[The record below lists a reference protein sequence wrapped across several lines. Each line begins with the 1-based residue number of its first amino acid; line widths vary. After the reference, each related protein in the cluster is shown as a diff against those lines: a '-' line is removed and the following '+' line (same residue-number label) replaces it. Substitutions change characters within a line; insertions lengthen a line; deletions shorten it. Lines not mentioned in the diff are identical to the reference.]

1 MSKSK
6 ILIVE
11 DERITAEDLKNTLES
26 LGYEVT
32 GIASSSDSFY
42 TCLHSMMPDLVL
54 MDIFLKGKKDGIEL
68 ATEVKAKY
76 QLPVIFLTA
85 YSDPNILERAK
96 ISEPFGY
103 ILKPFQEREL
113 HSNIEMASH
122 KNRMEK
128 HINHLNAILK
138 AIRDVNQLIV
148 RENNTKELLQ
158 KTCETLI
165 STRAYSSAWFLIL
178 DEKGQFL
185 DVSSAG
191 LKENKLEFVQ
201 QFKNGIIPPCI
212 TVLNESHERVYSIH
226 SKQDCGSCSMAD
238 LYPETG
244 SIICKVQ
251 YQQKLYGYLAVSMP
265 GSQVNDVEELNLFI
279 EISDDLGLALSNI
292 EHQKKKEE
300 AEEALKISEEKFR
313 ALYENAPLSYQSLDE
328 HGCFIDVNPTWEK
341 TLGYTREEVIGKW
354 YGDFLHP
361 DFVEHFRINF
371 PAFKKRGNVSDVQF
385 RLRKKTGGYIYVSFE
400 GCIGYN
406 PDGTFRQTYCVFKDI
421 TDQKKAEENL
431 KDSRDQ
437 LQTLI
442 NAMPDL
448 VCFKDGEGKWLV
460 ANDYALKLFGLT
472 DVDYKGKTDTE
483 LIEYNSFYKEA
494 FLECEATDAMA
505 WEKGTPIR
513 HDKTFPLPDGN
524 TMIFD
529 SIKIPSFDSHGKRKG
544 MVVVERDITERIKA
558 EQELL
563 KLSQVVEQS
572 PFSIIVTGI
581 DGNIE
586 YVNFA
591 ACQKSGYTFEELKG
605 KSPDLFNSGEM
616 SDTEY
621 SKMWEQIKQGKEWK
635 GEFHNRN
642 KTGEL
647 YWERAS
653 ISPLKN
659 DKGEISH
666 FLSIQ
671 EDISERKQVDQEL
684 QKLSQVVQQSPDS
697 IIVTDTN
704 GIIEYVNPVT
714 CQVTGYSSEELLG
727 LNPDILSSGETS
739 GSEYKVLWDTIKAGN
754 DWKGEFHN
762 RKKNGDLYWERAT
775 ISAIKNS
782 KGEITHFLGIKED
795 ITERKRN
802 ETIQKVL
809 YNISKQAFETTD
821 LKQLFEIIKNE
832 LNLLINTSNFF
843 VALHNETSDMLTA
856 AYVSDDNDKIETWP
870 AKKSLTGYVVRQN
883 KSLLLKDADFQKLV
897 ETGEVELIGVDSEIW
912 LGVPLVADGKAFGA
926 IVVQDYHNPNAFG
939 ESELKMLEFIARQ
952 VSLSIQRQ
960 ESIANLQNAFAK
972 ADAGDRLKTAFI
984 NNISHEIR
992 TPLNGILGFTEMTL
1006 NPESTPEDK
1015 ELFFT
1020 VIKKSSKRLLNTVTS
1035 YMDISMLVSGTLEI
1049 IRRPSNI
1056 DKLLHEIYNDFREPC
1071 TTKNIELKIVKPDV
1085 ADSQIIS
1092 TDIEKLRKIIT
1103 HLLDNAVKFTQKGT
1117 VEFGYISTMTS
1128 DDTTEMAPGLNQDS
1142 KQPVTEQSKSNGL
1155 QFFVSDTG
1163 TGIKPEALNVI
1174 FDAFMQADV
1183 SSTRGYEGSGLGLT
1197 IASKMISHLGG
1208 KLWVDS
1214 ERGRG
1219 STFYFSLPFSENP
1232 VLTPVINTVKP
1243 KSDSAIKPLI
1253 LVAEDDDSNYKYIEI
1268 VLLYA
1273 SYDVIRAEN
1282 GIEAVDNCRD
1292 HPEIR
1297 LVLMDIKMPMM
1308 DGFEATRQIRSF
1320 RPDLPVIALTAHVT
1334 TEDESAA
1341 LAAGCSEYVTK
1352 PVSKVKLL
1360 EIIEYSLNS
1369 AN

>member
-26 LGYEVT
+26 MGYEVT

-42 TCLHSMMPDLVL
+42 ASLHSRLPDLVL

-68 ATEVKAKY
+68 ATEVKESHR
-76 QLPVIFLTA
+76 LPVIYLTA
-85 YSDPNILERAK
+85 YSDPKILERAK

-113 HSNIEMASH
+113 HSNIEMALH

-148 RENNTKELLQ
+148 RVNDTRSLML

-165 STRAYSSAWFLIL
+165 STRAYSSAWFLL
-178 DEKGQFL
+178 QDQEGRFV
-185 DVSSAG
+185 DVATAG
-191 LKENKLEFVQ
+191 FNENVPKFVQ
-201 QFKNGIIPPCI
+201 QFKDGITPPCI
-212 TVLNESHERVYSIH
+212 KLLNETNESIYSLK
-226 SKQDCGSCSMAD
+226 SKPDCKSCTLED

-244 SIICKVQ
+244 SIISKVQ

-265 GSQVNDVEELNLFI
+265 GELVNDKEELDLFI

-313 ALYENAPLSYQSLDE
+313 ALYENAPLSYQSLNDE
-328 HGCFIDVNPTWEK
+328 GCFIDINPTWEK
-341 TLGYTREEVIGKW
+341 TLGYTRDEVLGKW

-371 PAFKKRGNVSDVQF
+371 PAFKKRGYVSDVQF
-385 RLRKKTGGYIYVSFE
+385 KLRKKTGEYIHVSFE

-472 DVDYKGKTDTE
+472 EVDYKGKTDTE
-483 LIEYNSFYKEA
+483 LIEYNSHFKEA

-505 WEKGTPIR
+505 WEKGSAVR
-513 HDKTFPLPDGN
+513 HDKTFPLSDGN
-524 TMIFD
+524 NMIFD
-529 SIKIPSFDSHGKRKG
+529 SIKIPSFDAQGKRKG

-581 DGNIE
+581 NGNIE
-586 YVNFA
+586 YVNHA
-591 ACQKSGYTFEELKG
+591 MCQKSGYTLDELRG
-605 KSPDLFNSGEM
+605 HSPDMLNSDEM
-616 SDTEY
+616 QEAEY
-621 SKMWEQIKQGKEWK
+621 SKMWELIRQGKEWK

-642 KTGEL
+642 KNGGL

-697 IIVTDTN
+697 IIVTDTD
-704 GIIEYVNPVT
+704 GIIEYVNPVA
-714 CQVTGYSSEELLG
+714 CQVTGYSSEELIG
-727 LNPDILSSGETS
+727 QTPRILSSGETS
-739 GSEYKVLWDTIKAGN
+739 KNEYKILWDTIKAGN

-762 RKKNGDLYWERAT
+762 RKKNGTFYWERAT

-782 KGEITHFLGIKED
+782 EGEITHFLGIKED

-809 YNISKQAFETTD
+809 YNISKQAFETVD
-821 LKQLFEIIKNE
+821 LKQLFEIIKYE
-832 LNLLINTSNFF
+832 LNLLIDTSNFF
-843 VALHNETSDMLTA
+843 VALYNETTDMLTA

-883 KSLLLKDADFQKLV
+883 ISLLLKDDDFQKLIQA
-897 ETGEVELIGVDSEIW
+897 GEVELIGVDSEIW

-1006 NPESTPEDK
+1006 NPESTAEDN
-1015 ELFFT
+1015 ELFYT

-1056 DKLLHEIYNDFREPC
+1056 DKLLQEIYNDFREPC
-1071 TTKNIELKIVKPDV
+1071 TSKNIEL
-1085 ADSQIIS
+1085 IIS
-1092 TDIEKLRKIIT
+1092 KPAEAALIINTDIEKLRKIIT

-1117 VEFGYISTMTS
+1117 VEFGYIYTDSTNETTDLAPDIDRDS
-1128 DDTTEMAPGLNQDS
+1128 TLPDTAQSNS
-1142 KQPVTEQSKSNGL
+1142 KGL

-1197 IASKMISHLGG
+1197 IASRMISHLGG

-1219 STFYFSLPFSENP
+1219 STFYFLLPFSENP
-1232 VLTPVINTVKP
+1232 VLTPVINTGKP
-1243 KSDSAIKPLI
+1243 KSDSVLKPLI
-1253 LVAEDDDSNYKYIEI
+1253 LVAEDDDSNFKYIEI

-1273 SYDVIRAEN
+1273 SYDVVRAEN
-1282 GIEAVDNCRD
+1282 GLEAVEYCRD
-1292 HPEIR
+1292 HPEVN
-1297 LVLMDIKMPMM
+1297 LVLMDIKMPLM
-1308 DGFEATRQIRSF
+1308 DGFEATRQIRTF
-1320 RPDLPVIALTAHVT
+1320 KPDLPVIALTAHVT

-1360 EIIEYSLNS
+1360 QIIEYSLNS